1 MRNSPTV
8 PTTVYEDPNG
18 DASYGY
24 GGYGYTYSYGPYGEV
39 VAEERPETAATP
51 PPTAEVSAWD
61 FFDPFTSYDQFMEDY
76 KGHDGGSLPSN
87 SPNYS
92 ELRRMEGIPEL
103 EDEAELEAAEA
114 KASKPSASV
123 VADQG
128 GKGKRPI
135 SSDVSSKG
143 EASDGKLLQR
153 KGSGGNGEPENA
165 SLKGSGNGDN
175 NGSSTSKKKGIAFD
189 DIGQPIAAA
198 QGEGGSGKSVQSTA
212 VSSESFSPLH
222 QGNRSV
228 MEAMDEIKERFD
240 EALNCGEEV
249 SKLLEVGKVPPQ
261 SSTPRVLRYLSSR
274 VMDPL
279 SLTVPASS
287 CLPKPRRKPRTLSG
301 KASTSSNP
309 SVAGRRNSS
318 GSLSTTLEKLCAW
331 EKKIYQE
338 IKDEEKLR
346 ILYEKKYRRLKSLD
360 ERGLD
365 STTIDATRLS
375 VRNLQS
381 RITINIRTANA
392 FSSKIQN
399 IRDEELYPQLVDLI
413 IGLRRMWK
421 AVLLCHEKQLSAIQ
435 DSKMHLIKAVTISQS
450 NAAAVATVEL
460 ERELAKWYRCFN
472 KWISSQR
479 SYAEALNGWLRK
491 WLTEP
496 EVQEENTPDGAP
508 PFSPGKLGAP
518 PVFVISNDWLQVIEM
533 VSKNEVLKTID
544 QFSKLVHE
552 YKKTQEK
559 EHRQKR
565 KADHASRDYN
575 KRREVLQRELGL
587 STSLDMVAVMEN
599 THHSHDNRVIE
610 LEKMSRKKDEEKT
623 KHDEIVKH
631 AHLAASATLPVGL
644 VPVLHQIVSFS
655 QENVQKY
662 TSIRTR
668 GARVH

>member
-1 MRNSPTV
+1 M
-8 PTTVYEDPNG
+8 
-18 DASYGY
+18 
-24 GGYGYTYSYGPYGEV
+24 
-39 VAEERPETAATP
+39 
-51 PPTAEVSAWD
+51 
-61 FFDPFTSYDQFMEDY
+61 
-76 KGHDGGSLPSN
+76 
-87 SPNYS
+87 
-92 ELRRMEGIPEL
+92 
-103 EDEAELEAAEA
+103 
-114 KASKPSASV
+114 
-123 VADQG
+123 
-128 GKGKRPI
+128 
-135 SSDVSSKG
+135 
-143 EASDGKLLQR
+143 
-153 KGSGGNGEPENA
+153 
-165 SLKGSGNGDN
+165 
-175 NGSSTSKKKGIAFD
+175 
-189 DIGQPIAAA
+189 
-198 QGEGGSGKSVQSTA
+198 
-212 VSSESFSPLH
+212 
-222 QGNRSV
+222 
-228 MEAMDEIKERFD
+228 
-240 EALNCGEEV
+240 
-249 SKLLEVGKVPPQ
+249 
-261 SSTPRVLRYLSSR
+261 
-274 VMDPL
+274 
-279 SLTVPASS
+279 
-287 CLPKPRRKPRTLSG
+287 
-301 KASTSSNP
+301 
-309 SVAGRRNSS
+309 
-318 GSLSTTLEKLCAW
+318 
-331 EKKIYQE
+331 
-338 IKDEEKLR
+338 
-346 ILYEKKYRRLKSLD
+346 
-360 ERGLD
+360 
-365 STTIDATRLS
+365 
-375 VRNLQS
+375 
-381 RITINIRTANA
+381 
-392 FSSKIQN
+392 
-399 IRDEELYPQLVDLI
+399 
-413 IGLRRMWK
+413 RRMWK

-610 LEKMSRKKDEEKT
+610 LEKISRKKDEEKT
-623 KHDEIVKH
+623 KHVEIVKH